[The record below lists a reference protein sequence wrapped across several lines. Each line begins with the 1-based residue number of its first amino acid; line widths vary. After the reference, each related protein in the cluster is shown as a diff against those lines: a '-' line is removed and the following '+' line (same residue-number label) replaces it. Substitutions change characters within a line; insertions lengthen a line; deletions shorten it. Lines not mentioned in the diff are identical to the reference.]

1 MHTCQTHSPSRQA
14 KQHRPTCSPR
24 LLNVGNNAVAHA
36 MSPFFYAVRLRLA
49 PLHILSAI
57 HVIRYLLGL
66 PLVLGLRFALGIA
79 DNNHA

>member
-1 MHTCQTHSPSRQA
+1 MFTCQTHSPSRQA
-14 KQHRPTCSPR
+14 KRHCPTGRPRT
-24 LLNVGNNAVAHA
+24 LNVGNYVVAHA
-36 MSPFFYAVRLRLA
+36 MSTFFYAVRLRLA

-57 HVIRYLLGL
+57 HVIRYLLGI